1 MKIIM
6 QTAISGPEY
15 SFRKGQEAD
24 LPEQTAKSLVERGL
38 AVPVRVEKR
47 ETAVKK
53 PVKERASKE

>member
-24 LPEQTAKSLVERGL
+24 LPADTAKSLIERGM
-38 AVPVRVEKR
+38 AVPVREEKR
-47 ETAVKK
+47 ETATPKK
-53 PVKERASKE
+53 PREKATK